1 MTVAAPPE
9 RTAPPKRTLLRDLTL
24 FGTVALVAGNM
35 LGTSLYTLP
44 ASVAAVA
51 GPIGIVSWIIT
62 AAGFLLLALLYSELG
77 PRYPRTGGPYVFARE
92 AFGEFAGFQT
102 VWMYWLSAVVGNAA
116 IVTGAI
122 GYAVAFSPRLA
133 SSHLLQFLLAQGVV
147 WLLCAINILGVKQS
161 ARVQK
166 SILLINI
173 IPLVLLSLALF
184 KLNPANF
191 HPFHPKGTW
200 TPVAAGSALMVWA
213 YAGIESA
220 TVPAEE
226 MQTPQRTIRL
236 GTLLGYGLATMIFL
250 LSAVAVI
257 GALPNDVIASSARP
271 LELAVRET
279 LGTWPAIAVSVAAIG
294 ASIGV
299 LNGWILMAGRIP
311 FSAAQDGLFFS
322 TFARVHPRF
331 GTPYVALIGGC
342 VITSAMLTLY
352 FIPGSTLLGVFNF
365 TVLLANLG
373 TLFPYLYNSA
383 AALMLARRD
392 RERFTMKEQRKTSL
406 LALVCFLCL
415 VWTTWGVG
423 AQIVFWGFLILLLGT
438 PLYIWFKTRGPAA
451 A

>member
-1 MTVAAPPE
+1 MTAA
-9 RTAPPKRTLLRDLTL
+9 APPKRALLRDLTL
-24 FGTVALVAGNM
+24 FGTVALVSGNM

-44 ASVAAVA
+44 ASVASVA
-51 GPIGIVSWIIT
+51 GPIGIVSWVIT
-62 AAGFLLLALLYSELG
+62 ATGFLLLALLYAELG

-133 SSHLLQFLLAQGVV
+133 ESHLLQFVLAQGVV
-147 WLLCAINILGVKQS
+147 WLLC
-161 ARVQK
+161 
-166 SILLINI
+166 LINI

-226 MQTPQRTIRL
+226 MQAPQRTIRL

-279 LGTWPAIAVSVAAIG
+279 LGGFPAILVSMAAIG

-322 TFARVHPRF
+322 AFARVHPRF

-392 RERFTMKEQRKTSL
+392 LHRFTIREQRKTSL
-406 LALVCFLCL
+406 LALVCFLFL

-438 PLYIWFKTRGPAA
+438 PLYIWFKTRTPAVA
-451 A
+451 VSGA

>member
-1 MTVAAPPE
+1 MTAAAPP
-9 RTAPPKRTLLRDLTL
+9 RRALMRDLTL

-44 ASVAAVA
+44 ASVASVA
-51 GPIGIVSWIIT
+51 GPIGIVSWVIT
-62 AAGFLLLALLYSELG
+62 AAGFFLLALLYSQLG

-92 AFGEFAGFQT
+92 AFGEYAGFQT

-116 IVTGAI
+116 IVTGAV
-122 GYAVAFSPRLA
+122 GYAVTFSPTLA
-133 SSHLLQFLLAQGVV
+133 ESRLLQFALAQGVL
-147 WLLCAINILGVKQS
+147 WILCGVNILGVKQS

-166 SILLINI
+166 SIILINI
-173 IPLVLLSLALF
+173 VPLVLLSLALF
-184 KLNPANF
+184 KFNPANF
-191 HPFHPKGTW
+191 HPFTPKGTW

-226 MQTPQRTIRL
+226 VQAPQRTIRL
-236 GTLLGYGLATMIFL
+236 GTLLGYGLATLIFL

-257 GALPNDVIASSARP
+257 GALPNDVIASSPRP

-279 LGTWPAIAVSVAAIG
+279 LGAWPAVAVSMAAVG

-322 TFARVHPRF
+322 AFARIHPRF
-331 GTPYVALIGGC
+331 GTPHIALIVGC
-342 VITSAMLTLY
+342 VISSIMLTLY
-352 FIPGSTLLGVFNF
+352 FIPGSTLLSVFNF

-392 RERFTMKEQRKTSL
+392 RERFTVREQSRTSL
-406 LALVCFLCL
+406 LALVCFAFLL
-415 VWTTWGVG
+415 WTTWGVG
-423 AQIVFWGFLILLLGT
+423 AQIVFWGFLVLLLGT
-438 PLYIWFKTRGPAA
+438 PLYIWFKTRLPVVA
-451 A
+451 

>member
-1 MTVAAPPE
+1 MTAAAPP
-9 RTAPPKRTLLRDLTL
+9 RRTLMRDLTL

-44 ASVAAVA
+44 ASVASVA
-51 GPIGIVSWIIT
+51 GPIGIFSWVIT
-62 AAGFLLLALLYSELG
+62 AGGFLLLALLYAQLG

-92 AFGEFAGFQT
+92 AFGEYAGFQT

-116 IVTGAI
+116 IVTGAV
-122 GYAVAFSPRLA
+122 GYAVNFSPTLA
-133 SSHLLQFLLAQGVV
+133 DSRMLQFALAQGVL
-147 WLLCAINILGVKQS
+147 WILCLINILGVKQS

-166 SILLINI
+166 SIILINI
-173 IPLVLLSLALF
+173 VPLVLLSLALF
-184 KLNPANF
+184 KFNPANF
-191 HPFHPKGTW
+191 HPFTPKGTW

-226 MQTPQRTIRL
+226 MQAPQRTIRL
-236 GTLLGYGLATMIFL
+236 GTLLGYGLATLIFL

-257 GALPNDVIASSARP
+257 GALPNDVIASSPRP

-279 LGTWPAIAVSVAAIG
+279 LGAWPAIAVRTAAVG

-322 TFARVHPRF
+322 AFARIHPRF
-331 GTPYVALIGGC
+331 GTPYVALICGC
-342 VITSAMLTLY
+342 VITSIMLTLY
-352 FIPGSTLLGVFNF
+352 FIPGSTLLSVFNF

-392 RERFTMKEQRKTSL
+392 RERFTMREQRRTSV
-406 LALVCFLCL
+406 LALACFAFLM
-415 VWTTWGVG
+415 WTTWGVG
-423 AQIVFWGFLILLLGT
+423 ATVVFWGFLVLLVGT
-438 PLYIWFKTRGPAA
+438 PLYIWFRTRMPVAA
-451 A
+451 

>member
-1 MTVAAPPE
+1 MTAAAPP
-9 RTAPPKRTLLRDLTL
+9 RRALVRDLTL

-44 ASVAAVA
+44 ASVASVA
-51 GPIGIVSWIIT
+51 GPIGIVSWVIT
-62 AAGFLLLALLYSELG
+62 AAGFLLLALLYAQLG

-92 AFGEFAGFQT
+92 AFGEYAGFQT

-116 IVTGAI
+116 IVTGAV
-122 GYAVAFSPRLA
+122 GYAVTFSPALA
-133 SSHLLQFLLAQGVV
+133 ESRLLQFVLAQGVL
-147 WLLCAINILGVKQS
+147 WILCAVNILGVKQS

-166 SILLINI
+166 SIILINI
-173 IPLVLLSLALF
+173 VPLVLLSLALF
-184 KLNPANF
+184 KFNPANF
-191 HPFHPKGTW
+191 HPFTPKGTW

-226 MQTPQRTIRL
+226 MQAPQRTIRL
-236 GTLLGYGLATMIFL
+236 GTLIGYGLATLLFL
-250 LSAVAVI
+250 LSAIAVI
-257 GALPNDVIASSARP
+257 GALPNDVIASSPRP

-279 LGTWPAIAVSVAAIG
+279 LGAWPAVAVSIAAVG

-322 TFARVHPRF
+322 AFARIHPRF
-331 GTPYVALIGGC
+331 GTPYVALIVGC
-342 VITSAMLTLY
+342 AISSIMLTLY
-352 FIPGSTLLGVFNF
+352 FIPGSTLLSVFNF

-392 RERFTMKEQRKTSL
+392 RERFTVREQSRTSI
-406 LALVCFLCL
+406 LALACFAFLM
-415 VWTTWGVG
+415 WTTWGVG
-423 AQIVFWGFLILLLGT
+423 AQIVFWGFLVLLMGT
-438 PLYIWFKTRGPAA
+438 PLYIWFKTRLPVAA
-451 A
+451 

>member
-1 MTVAAPPE
+1 MTAAAPP
-9 RTAPPKRTLLRDLTL
+9 RRALVRDLTL

-44 ASVAAVA
+44 ASVASVA
-51 GPIGIVSWIIT
+51 GPIGIVSWVIT
-62 AAGFLLLALLYSELG
+62 AAGFLLLALLYAQLG

-92 AFGEFAGFQT
+92 AFGEYAGFQT

-116 IVTGAI
+116 IVTGAV
-122 GYAVAFSPRLA
+122 GYAVTFSPTLA
-133 SSHLLQFLLAQGVV
+133 ESRLLQFVLAQGVL
-147 WLLCAINILGVKQS
+147 WILCAVNILGVKQS

-166 SILLINI
+166 SIILINI
-173 IPLVLLSLALF
+173 VPLVLLSLALF
-184 KLNPANF
+184 KFNPANF
-191 HPFHPKGTW
+191 HPFTPKGTW

-213 YAGIESA
+213 YAGVESA

-226 MQTPQRTIRL
+226 MQAPQRTIRL
-236 GTLLGYGLATMIFL
+236 GTLIGYGLATLIFL
-250 LSAVAVI
+250 LSAIAVI
-257 GALPNDVIASSARP
+257 GALPNDVIASSPRP

-279 LGTWPAIAVSVAAIG
+279 LGAWPAVAVSIAAVG

-322 TFARVHPRF
+322 AFARIHPRF
-331 GTPYVALIGGC
+331 GTPYVALIVGC
-342 VITSAMLTLY
+342 AISSIMLTLY
-352 FIPGSTLLGVFNF
+352 FIPGSTLLSVFNF

-392 RERFTMKEQRKTSL
+392 RERFTVREQSRTSI
-406 LALVCFLCL
+406 LALACFAFLM
-415 VWTTWGVG
+415 WTTWGVG
-423 AQIVFWGFLILLLGT
+423 AQIVFWGFLVLLMGT
-438 PLYIWFKTRGPAA
+438 PLYIWFKTRLPVAA
-451 A
+451 

>member
-1 MTVAAPPE
+1 MTAAAPP
-9 RTAPPKRTLLRDLTL
+9 RRTLMRDLTL

-44 ASVAAVA
+44 ASVASVA
-51 GPIGIVSWIIT
+51 GPIGIISWVIT
-62 AAGFLLLALLYSELG
+62 AAGFLLLALLYAQLG

-92 AFGEFAGFQT
+92 AFGDYAGFQT

-116 IVTGAI
+116 IVTGAV
-122 GYAVAFSPRLA
+122 GYAVNFSPTLA
-133 SSHLLQFLLAQGVV
+133 DSRLLQFVLAQGVL
-147 WLLCAINILGVKQS
+147 WILCVVNILGVKQS

-166 SILLINI
+166 SIILINI
-173 IPLVLLSLALF
+173 VPLVLLSLALF
-184 KLNPANF
+184 KFNPANF
-191 HPFHPKGTW
+191 HPFTPKGTW

-226 MQTPQRTIRL
+226 MQAPQRTIRL
-236 GTLLGYGLATMIFL
+236 GTLLGYGLATLIFL
-250 LSAVAVI
+250 LSAIAVI
-257 GALPNDVIASSARP
+257 GVLPNDVIASSPRP
-271 LELAVRET
+271 LELAVREA
-279 LGTWPAIAVSVAAIG
+279 LGEWPAIAVRTAAVG

-322 TFARVHPRF
+322 GFARIHPRF
-331 GTPYVALIGGC
+331 GTPYVALIFGC
-342 VITSAMLTLY
+342 VITSIMLTLY
-352 FIPGSTLLGVFNF
+352 FIPGSTLLSVFNF

-392 RERFTMKEQRKTSL
+392 RERFTMREQRRTSL
-406 LALVCFLCL
+406 LALACFAFLM
-415 VWTTWGVG
+415 WTTWGVG
-423 AQIVFWGFLILLLGT
+423 ATVVFWGFLVLLVGT
-438 PLYIWFKTRGPAA
+438 PLYIWFRTRMPVVA
-451 A
+451 

>member
-1 MTVAAPPE
+1 MTAAAPP
-9 RTAPPKRTLLRDLTL
+9 RRALMRDLTL

-44 ASVAAVA
+44 ASVASVA
-51 GPIGIVSWIIT
+51 GPIGIVSWVIT
-62 AAGFLLLALLYSELG
+62 AAGFFLLALLYAQLG

-92 AFGEFAGFQT
+92 AFGEYAGFQT

-116 IVTGAI
+116 IVTGAV
-122 GYAVAFSPRLA
+122 GYAVTFSPTLA
-133 SSHLLQFLLAQGVV
+133 ESRLLQFALAQGVL
-147 WLLCAINILGVKQS
+147 WILCGVNILGVKQS

-166 SILLINI
+166 SIILINI
-173 IPLVLLSLALF
+173 VPLVLLSLALF
-184 KLNPANF
+184 KFNPANF
-191 HPFHPKGTW
+191 HPFTPKGTW

-226 MQTPQRTIRL
+226 VQAPQRTIRL
-236 GTLLGYGLATMIFL
+236 GTLLGYGLATLIFL
-250 LSAVAVI
+250 LSAIAVI
-257 GALPNDVIASSARP
+257 GALPNDVIASSPRP
-271 LELAVRET
+271 LELAVRQT
-279 LGTWPAIAVSVAAIG
+279 LGAWPAIAVSMAAVG

-322 TFARVHPRF
+322 AFARIHPRF
-331 GTPYVALIGGC
+331 GTPHVALIVGC
-342 VITSAMLTLY
+342 VISSIMLTLY
-352 FIPGSTLLGVFNF
+352 FLPGSTLLSVFNF

-392 RERFTMKEQRKTSL
+392 RERFTAREQSRTSL
-406 LALVCFLCL
+406 LALACFAFLL
-415 VWTTWGVG
+415 WTTWGVG
-423 AQIVFWGFLILLLGT
+423 AQIVFWGFLVLLLGT
-438 PLYIWFKTRGPAA
+438 PLYIWFKTRLPVVA
-451 A
+451 

>member
-1 MTVAAPPE
+1 MTAAAPP
-9 RTAPPKRTLLRDLTL
+9 RRALVRDLTL

-44 ASVAAVA
+44 ASVASVA
-51 GPIGIVSWIIT
+51 GPIGIVSWVIT
-62 AAGFLLLALLYSELG
+62 AAGFLLLALLYAQLG

-92 AFGEFAGFQT
+92 AFGEYAGFQT

-116 IVTGAI
+116 IVTGAV
-122 GYAVAFSPRLA
+122 GYAVTFSPTLA
-133 SSHLLQFLLAQGVV
+133 ESRLLQFVLAQGVL
-147 WLLCAINILGVKQS
+147 WILCAVNILGVKQS

-166 SILLINI
+166 SIILINI
-173 IPLVLLSLALF
+173 VPLVLLSLALF
-184 KLNPANF
+184 KFNPANF
-191 HPFHPKGTW
+191 HPFTPKGTW

-226 MQTPQRTIRL
+226 MQAPQRTIRL
-236 GTLLGYGLATMIFL
+236 GTLIGYGLATLIFL
-250 LSAVAVI
+250 LSAIAVI
-257 GALPNDVIASSARP
+257 GALPNDVIASSPRP

-279 LGTWPAIAVSVAAIG
+279 LGAWPAVAVSIAAVG

-322 TFARVHPRF
+322 AFARIHPRF
-331 GTPYVALIGGC
+331 GTPYVALIVGC
-342 VITSAMLTLY
+342 AISSIMLTLY
-352 FIPGSTLLGVFNF
+352 FIPGSTLLSVFNF

-392 RERFTMKEQRKTSL
+392 RERFTVREQSRTSI
-406 LALVCFLCL
+406 LALACFAFLM
-415 VWTTWGVG
+415 WTTWGVG
-423 AQIVFWGFLILLLGT
+423 AQIVFWGFLVLLMGT
-438 PLYIWFKTRGPAA
+438 PLYIWFKTRLPVAA
-451 A
+451 

>member
-1 MTVAAPPE
+1 MTAAAPP
-9 RTAPPKRTLLRDLTL
+9 RRALVRDLTL

-44 ASVAAVA
+44 ASVASVA
-51 GPIGIVSWIIT
+51 GPIGIVSWVIT
-62 AAGFLLLALLYSELG
+62 AAGFLLLALLYAQLG

-92 AFGEFAGFQT
+92 AFGEYAGFQT

-116 IVTGAI
+116 IVTGAV
-122 GYAVAFSPRLA
+122 GYAVTFSPALA
-133 SSHLLQFLLAQGVV
+133 ESRLLQFVLAQGVL
-147 WLLCAINILGVKQS
+147 WILCGVNILGVKQS

-166 SILLINI
+166 SIILINI
-173 IPLVLLSLALF
+173 VPLVLLSLALF
-184 KLNPANF
+184 KFNPANF
-191 HPFHPKGTW
+191 HPFTPKGTW

-226 MQTPQRTIRL
+226 MQAPQRTIRL
-236 GTLLGYGLATMIFL
+236 GTLIGYGLATLIFL
-250 LSAVAVI
+250 LSAIAVI
-257 GALPNDVIASSARP
+257 GALPNDVIASSPRP

-279 LGTWPAIAVSVAAIG
+279 LGAWPAVAVSIAAVG

-322 TFARVHPRF
+322 AFARIHPRF
-331 GTPYVALIGGC
+331 GTPYVALIVGC
-342 VITSAMLTLY
+342 VISSIMLTLY
-352 FIPGSTLLGVFNF
+352 FIPGSTLLSVFNF

-392 RERFTMKEQRKTSL
+392 RERFTVREQSRTSI
-406 LALVCFLCL
+406 LALACFAFLM
-415 VWTTWGVG
+415 WTTWGVG
-423 AQIVFWGFLILLLGT
+423 AQIVFWGFLVLLMGT
-438 PLYIWFKTRGPAA
+438 PLYIWFKTRLPAA

>member
-1 MTVAAPPE
+1 MTAAAPP
-9 RTAPPKRTLLRDLTL
+9 RRTLMRDLTL

-44 ASVAAVA
+44 ASVASVA
-51 GPIGIVSWIIT
+51 GPIGIVSWVIT
-62 AAGFLLLALLYSELG
+62 AAGFFLLALLYAQLG

-92 AFGEFAGFQT
+92 AFGEYAGFQT

-116 IVTGAI
+116 IVTGAV
-122 GYAVAFSPRLA
+122 GYAVTFSPTLA
-133 SSHLLQFLLAQGVV
+133 ESRLLQFALAQGVLWV
-147 WLLCAINILGVKQS
+147 LCVVNILGVKQS

-166 SILLINI
+166 SIILINI
-173 IPLVLLSLALF
+173 IPLVLLALALF
-184 KLNPANF
+184 KFNPANF
-191 HPFHPKGTW
+191 HPFTPKGTW

-226 MQTPQRTIRL
+226 MQAPQRTIRL
-236 GTLLGYGLATMIFL
+236 GTLLGYGLATLIFL
-250 LSAVAVI
+250 LSATAVI
-257 GALPNDVIASSARP
+257 GALPNDVIASSPRP
-271 LELAVRET
+271 LELAVRQT
-279 LGTWPAIAVSVAAIG
+279 LGTWPAYLVSTAAVC

-322 TFARVHPRF
+322 AFARIHPRF
-331 GTPYVALIGGC
+331 ATPYIALIVGC
-342 VITSAMLTLY
+342 VITSIMLTLY
-352 FIPGSTLLGVFNF
+352 FIPGSTLLSVFNF

-392 RERFTMKEQRKTSL
+392 RERFTVREQSRTSL
-406 LALVCFLCL
+406 LALACFAFLM
-415 VWTTWGVG
+415 WTTWGVG
-423 AQIVFWGFLILLLGT
+423 ATIVFWGFLVLLLGT
-438 PLYIWFKTRGPAA
+438 PLYIWFKTRPPVVA
-451 A
+451 

>member
-1 MTVAAPPE
+1 MTAA
-9 RTAPPKRTLLRDLTL
+9 APPKRALLRDLTL

-51 GPIGIVSWIIT
+51 GPIGLVSWVIT

-92 AFGEFAGFQT
+92 AFGEYAGFQT

-122 GYAVAFSPRLA
+122 GYAVSFSPRLA
-133 SSHLLQFLLAQGVV
+133 NSHLLQGLLAQGVV
-147 WLLCAINILGVKQS
+147 WLLCGINILGVKQS

-184 KLNPANF
+184 KFNPANF

-236 GTLLGYGLATMIFL
+236 GTLLGYGLATLIFL

-257 GALPNDVIASSARP
+257 GALPNDIIASSARP

-279 LGTWPAIAVSVAAIG
+279 LGAWPAVAVSVAAIG

-322 TFARVHPRF
+322 GFARVHPKF
-331 GTPYVALIGGC
+331 GTPYVALLGGC
-342 VITSAMLTLY
+342 VITSLMLTLY

-373 TLFPYLYNSA
+373 TLF
-383 AALMLARRD
+383 
-392 RERFTMKEQRKTSL
+392 
-406 LALVCFLCL
+406 
-415 VWTTWGVG
+415 TT
-423 AQIVFWGFLILLLGT
+423 L
-438 PLYIWFKTRGPAA
+438 
-451 A
+451 

>member
-1 MTVAAPPE
+1 MTAAAPP
-9 RTAPPKRTLLRDLTL
+9 RGRLVRDLTL

-44 ASVAAVA
+44 ASVALVA
-51 GPIGIVSWIIT
+51 GPIGLVSWVIT
-62 AAGFLLLALLYSELG
+62 ASGFLLLALLYAQLG

-92 AFGEFAGFQT
+92 AFGDYAGFQT

-116 IVTGAI
+116 IVTGAV
-122 GYAVAFSPRLA
+122 GYAVTFSPRLA
-133 SSHLLQFLLAQGVV
+133 GSHLLQFVLAQGVL
-147 WLLCAINILGVKQS
+147 WFLCFVNILGVKQS

-166 SILLINI
+166 SIILINI
-173 IPLVLLSLALF
+173 VPLVLLTLALF

-191 HPFHPKGTW
+191 HPFAPKGTW

-226 MQTPQRTIRL
+226 MKTPQRTIRL
-236 GTLLGYGLATMIFL
+236 GTLFGYALATAIFL
-250 LSAVAVI
+250 LAAVAVI
-257 GALPNDVIASSARP
+257 GALPNDVVASSPRP
-271 LELAVRET
+271 LELAVRQT
-279 LGTWPAIAVSVAAIG
+279 LGAWPAVAVSIAAIG

-322 TFARVHPRF
+322 AFARIHPRF
-331 GTPYVALIGGC
+331 GTPYIALIFGC
-342 VITSAMLTLY
+342 LITSAMLTLY
-352 FIPGSTLLGVFNF
+352 FIPGSTLLSVFNF

-392 RERFTMKEQRKTSL
+392 RERFTTREQRRTSI
-406 LALVCFLCL
+406 LALVCFLFL

-423 AQIVFWGFLILLLGT
+423 AQIVFWGFLILLMGT
-438 PLYIWFKTRGPAA
+438 PLYTWFKTRPPVAA
-451 A
+451 

>member
-1 MTVAAPPE
+1 MTAAAPP
-9 RTAPPKRTLLRDLTL
+9 RRALVRDLTL

-44 ASVAAVA
+44 ASVASVA
-51 GPIGIVSWIIT
+51 GPIGIVSWVIT
-62 AAGFLLLALLYSELG
+62 AAGFLLLALLYAQLG

-92 AFGEFAGFQT
+92 AFGEYAGFQT

-116 IVTGAI
+116 IVTGAV
-122 GYAVAFSPRLA
+122 GYAVTFSPTLA
-133 SSHLLQFLLAQGVV
+133 ESRLLQFVLAQSVF
-147 WLLCAINILGVKQS
+147 WILCAVNILGVKQS

-166 SILLINI
+166 SIILINI
-173 IPLVLLSLALF
+173 VPLVLLSLALF
-184 KLNPANF
+184 KFNPANF
-191 HPFHPKGTW
+191 HPFTPKGTW

-226 MQTPQRTIRL
+226 MQAPQRTIRL
-236 GTLLGYGLATMIFL
+236 GTLIGYGLATLIFL
-250 LSAVAVI
+250 LSAIAVI
-257 GALPNDVIASSARP
+257 GALPNDVIASSPRP

-279 LGTWPAIAVSVAAIG
+279 LGAWPAVAVSIAAVG

-322 TFARVHPRF
+322 AFARIHPRF
-331 GTPYVALIGGC
+331 GTPYVALIVGC
-342 VITSAMLTLY
+342 AISSIMLTLY
-352 FIPGSTLLGVFNF
+352 FIPGSTLLSVFNF

-392 RERFTMKEQRKTSL
+392 RERFTVREQSRTSI
-406 LALVCFLCL
+406 LALACFAFLM
-415 VWTTWGVG
+415 WTTWGVG
-423 AQIVFWGFLILLLGT
+423 AQIVFWGFLVLLMGT
-438 PLYIWFKTRGPAA
+438 PLYIWFKTRLPVAA
-451 A
+451 

>member
-1 MTVAAPPE
+1 MTAAAPP
-9 RTAPPKRTLLRDLTL
+9 RRALVRDLTL

-44 ASVAAVA
+44 ASVASVA
-51 GPIGIVSWIIT
+51 GPIGIVSWVIT
-62 AAGFLLLALLYSELG
+62 AAGFLLLALLYAQLG

-92 AFGEFAGFQT
+92 AFGEYAGFQT

-116 IVTGAI
+116 IVTGAV
-122 GYAVAFSPRLA
+122 GYAVTFSPTLA
-133 SSHLLQFLLAQGVV
+133 ESRLLQFVLAQSVL
-147 WLLCAINILGVKQS
+147 WILCAVNILGVKQS

-166 SILLINI
+166 SIILINI
-173 IPLVLLSLALF
+173 VPLVLLSLALF
-184 KLNPANF
+184 KFNPANF
-191 HPFHPKGTW
+191 HPFTPKGTW

-226 MQTPQRTIRL
+226 MQAPQRTIRL
-236 GTLLGYGLATMIFL
+236 GTLIGYGLATLIFL
-250 LSAVAVI
+250 LSAIAVI
-257 GALPNDVIASSARP
+257 GALPNDVIASSPRP

-279 LGTWPAIAVSVAAIG
+279 LGAWPAVAVSIAAVG

-322 TFARVHPRF
+322 AFARIHPRF
-331 GTPYVALIGGC
+331 GTPYVALIVGC
-342 VITSAMLTLY
+342 AISSIMLTLY
-352 FIPGSTLLGVFNF
+352 FIPGSTLLSVFNF

-392 RERFTMKEQRKTSL
+392 RERFTVREQSRTSI
-406 LALVCFLCL
+406 LALACFAFLM
-415 VWTTWGVG
+415 WTTWGVG
-423 AQIVFWGFLILLLGT
+423 AQIVFWGFLVLLMGT
-438 PLYIWFKTRGPAA
+438 PLYIWFKTRLPVAA
-451 A
+451 

>member
-1 MTVAAPPE
+1 
-9 RTAPPKRTLLRDLTL
+9 
-24 FGTVALVAGNM
+24 
-35 LGTSLYTLP
+35 
-44 ASVAAVA
+44 
-51 GPIGIVSWIIT
+51 
-62 AAGFLLLALLYSELG
+62 
-77 PRYPRTGGPYVFARE
+77 
-92 AFGEFAGFQT
+92 
-102 VWMYWLSAVVGNAA
+102 
-116 IVTGAI
+116 
-122 GYAVAFSPRLA
+122 
-133 SSHLLQFLLAQGVV
+133 
-147 WLLCAINILGVKQS
+147 
-161 ARVQK
+161 
-166 SILLINI
+166 
-173 IPLVLLSLALF
+173 VLLSLALF

-200 TPVAAGSALMVWA
+200 KPIAAGSALMVWA

-226 MQTPQRTIRL
+226 MQAPQRTIRL
-236 GTLLGYGLATMIFL
+236 GTLLGYALATMIFL
-250 LSAVAVI
+250 LSAIAVV

-279 LGTWPAIAVSVAAIG
+279 LGGVPAILVSMAAIG

-322 TFARVHPRF
+322 AFARVHPRF

-392 RERFTMKEQRKTSL
+392 HGRFTMQEQRKTSL
-406 LALVCFLCL
+406 LALVCFLFL

-423 AQIVFWGFLILLLGT
+423 ADVVFWGFLVLLLGT
-438 PLYIWFKTRGPAA
+438 PLYIWFKTRMPVAA
-451 A
+451 VSGA

>member
-1 MTVAAPPE
+1 MTAAAPP
-9 RTAPPKRTLLRDLTL
+9 RRALVRDLTL

-44 ASVAAVA
+44 ASVALVA
-51 GPIGIVSWIIT
+51 GPIGLVSWVIT
-62 AAGFLLLALLYSELG
+62 AAGFLLLALLYSQLG

-116 IVTGAI
+116 IVTGAV
-122 GYAVAFSPRLA
+122 GYAITFSPRLA
-133 SSHLLQFLLAQGVV
+133 ESHLLQFVLAQGVL
-147 WLLCAINILGVKQS
+147 WLLCLVNILGVKQS

-166 SILLINI
+166 AIIMINI

-184 KLNPANF
+184 KLDPANF
-191 HPFHPKGTW
+191 HPFAPKGTW

-226 MQTPQRTIRL
+226 MHTPQRTIRL
-236 GTLLGYGLATMIFL
+236 GTLFGYALATVIFL
-250 LSAVAVI
+250 LAAVAVI
-257 GALPNDVIASSARP
+257 GSLPNDVVASSPRP

-279 LGTWPAIAVSVAAIG
+279 LGVWPAVAVSVAAIG

-311 FSAAQDGLFFS
+311 FSAAEDGLFFS
-322 TFARVHPRF
+322 AFARIHPRF
-331 GTPYVALIGGC
+331 GTPYVALICGC
-342 VITSAMLTLY
+342 LISSAMLTLY
-352 FIPGSTLLGVFNF
+352 FIPGSTLLSVFNF

-392 RERFTMKEQRKTSL
+392 RTRFTLPEQRRTSI
-406 LALVCFLCL
+406 LALACFLFL

-438 PLYIWFKTRGPAA
+438 PLYIWFKTREPVVA
-451 A
+451 

>member
-1 MTVAAPPE
+1 MTAA
-9 RTAPPKRTLLRDLTL
+9 APPKRTLLRDLTL
-24 FGTVALVAGNM
+24 FGTVALCAGNM

-44 ASVAAVA
+44 ASVASVA
-51 GPIGIVSWIIT
+51 GPIGIVSWVIT
-62 AAGFLLLALLYSELG
+62 ASGFLILALLYAELG

-122 GYAVAFSPRLA
+122 GYAVSFSKTLA
-133 SSHLLQFLLAQGVV
+133 DSHLLQFVLAQGVV
-147 WLLCAINILGVKQS
+147 WLLCLVNIIGVKQS

-191 HPFHPKGTW
+191 HPFAPKGTW

-236 GTLLGYGLATMIFL
+236 GTMLGYGLATLIFL
-250 LSAVAVI
+250 LSAVAVV

-279 LGTWPAIAVSVAAIG
+279 LGAWPAIAVSMAAIG
-294 ASIGV
+294 ASVGV

-331 GTPYVALIGGC
+331 GTPYVSLIGGC
-342 VITSAMLTLY
+342 VITSLMLTLY
-352 FIPGSTLLGVFNF
+352 FIPGSTLLSVFNF

-392 RERFTMKEQRKTSL
+392 RDRFTMKEQRNTSV
-406 LALVCFLCL
+406 LALVCFLFL

-438 PLYIWFKTRGPAA
+438 PLYIWFKTRRPALA
-451 A
+451 